1 MKDRDVDVLVTVF
14 PPPLILAEKSVA
26 KLRASEAAMRKITY
40 MRNETKSIS
49 VLVKQFLVNS
59 LFYT

>member
-1 MKDRDVDVLVTVF
+1 MKDRDVDDLVTVF

-49 VLVKQFLVNS
+49 VLVK
-59 LFYT
+59 